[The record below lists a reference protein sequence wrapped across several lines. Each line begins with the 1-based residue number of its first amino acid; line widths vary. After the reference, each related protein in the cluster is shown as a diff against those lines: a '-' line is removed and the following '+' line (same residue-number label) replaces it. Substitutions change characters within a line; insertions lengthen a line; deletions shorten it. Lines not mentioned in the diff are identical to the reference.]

1 MSLQEGSGASV
12 LSALLCCFLLFAGCA
27 GPSREDKELTKLSKE
42 FLEDY
47 FKAHPV
53 SATRIGEH
61 RYDGQIDDMSPE
73 AKVAEGERLNTY
85 LARLKG
91 IDHEKLSQD
100 NRIDAEILRSRM
112 EGKLLSLRE
121 LRGWERNPLVYTQL
135 LGNSIYLLIARDFA
149 PFDKRLDSVIKR
161 LKLFPRMVDQAMAN
175 LKNPPK
181 IHTETAINQNRGT
194 VALLEGD
201 LRREAE
207 KIPRKGKDLEKAL
220 EPALE
225 ALQRFQEFLEKDLF
239 FRSKGD
245 FRLGDRL
252 YRKKLKLTLMSPMS
266 SEEIVDRAR
275 IEMEKL
281 HGEMYELAAPIYAEM
296 FPGEPVKVESKEDR
310 KHVIKTVLDEI
321 SRDHPDPADL
331 LDACRNANDEA
342 AAFVREKGIITLPKE
357 PLEIIWAPEFSRGVA
372 VAGLRSPGPLDR
384 EMKAF
389 YVVSPVPDEWTP
401 DQVDSYLREYN
412 NEMIRILTIHEAMPG
427 HYVQLAYSNRFPSLV
442 RAVFS
447 SGTFVEGWAMYSE
460 RMMLEEGFRG
470 GDPKLWL
477 QRKKFY
483 LRAVINALLDPGI
496 HRGGMTE
503 YEAMKLM
510 IEEGFQEESEASGK
524 WRRACLTSSQLSTYF
539 VGYKEV
545 TALREDAE
553 KQWGKKFKLGEF
565 HEKLLSYG
573 SPPTRFVREILLED

>member
-1 MSLQEGSGASV
+1 
-12 LSALLCCFLLFAGCA
+12 
-27 GPSREDKELTKLSKE
+27 
-42 FLEDY
+42 
-47 FKAHPV
+47 
-53 SATRIGEH
+53 
-61 RYDGQIDDMSPE
+61 
-73 AKVAEGERLNTY
+73 
-85 LARLKG
+85 
-91 IDHEKLSQD
+91 
-100 NRIDAEILRSRM
+100 
-112 EGKLLSLRE
+112 
-121 LRGWERNPLVYTQL
+121 
-135 LGNSIYLLIARDFA
+135 
-149 PFDKRLDSVIKR
+149 
-161 LKLFPRMVDQAMAN
+161 
-175 LKNPPK
+175 
-181 IHTETAINQNRGT
+181 
-194 VALLEGD
+194 
-201 LRREAE
+201 
-207 KIPRKGKDLEKAL
+207 
-220 EPALE
+220 
-225 ALQRFQEFLEKDLF
+225 
-239 FRSKGD
+239 
-245 FRLGDRL
+245 
-252 YRKKLKLTLMSPMS
+252 
-266 SEEIVDRAR
+266 
-275 IEMEKL
+275 
-281 HGEMYELAAPIYAEM
+281 
-296 FPGEPVKVESKEDR
+296 
-310 KHVIKTVLDEI
+310 
-321 SRDHPDPADL
+321 
-331 LDACRNANDEA
+331 
-342 AAFVREKGIITLPKE
+342 
-357 PLEIIWAPEFSRGVA
+357 
-372 VAGLRSPGPLDR
+372 
-384 EMKAF
+384 MKAF